1 MTRNMTLLT
10 DLYEITMAQSYWSQG
25 KIDTDACFYSFYRD
39 NPFGGGYGVFCGA
52 NQIAEL
58 VDGFASPMTTSST
71 SPRCNRPARPRCLIL
86 RFSHGCAESSSPSTS
101 APFPKALPCFHVNR
115 SCA

>member
-10 DLYEITMAQSYWSQG
+10 DLYEITMAQGYWSQG
-25 KIDTDACFYSFYRD
+25 KLETEACFYSFYRD

-58 VDGFASPMTTSST
+58 VDGFGFTD
-71 SPRCNRPARPRCLIL
+71 ARHRVSRLAAIARQDP
-86 RFSHGCAESSSPSTS
+86 
-101 APFPKALPCFHVNR
+101 VV
-115 SCA
+115 

>member
-58 VDGFASPMTTSST
+58 VDGFGFTDDDIEYLASLQ
-71 SPRCNRPARPRCLIL
+71 SPGKTP
-86 RFSHGCAESSSPSTS
+86 
-101 APFPKALPCFHVNR
+101 
-115 SCA
+115 

>member
-58 VDGFASPMTTSST
+58 VDGFGFTDDDIEYLARRGLTVPSRHREPPMLAVARRLPTCSRESST
-71 SPRCNRPARPRCLIL
+71 I
-86 RFSHGCAESSSPSTS
+86 
-101 APFPKALPCFHVNR
+101 FP
-115 SCA
+115 